1 MFNAGLSNIDN
12 FEGVFVLDLGGVE
25 IPDAIAKEGVDEKVD
40 SLSDDFSISLRRN
53 YFSFKSFVFI
63 LDITIPYLV

>member
-12 FEGVFVLDLGGVE
+12 FEAVFVLGLGGVE
-25 IPDAIAKEGVDEKVD
+25 IPDAKEDVDEKVD

-53 YFSFKSFVFI
+53 DFSLKSSVFI
-63 LDITIPYLV
+63 LDITFPYLF